1 MEVTSD
7 SDSANEPV
15 NRTELDSLKAAF
27 EQFTQ
32 SSSIMEES
40 YNRLQ
45 ERVDHL
51 DRELAEKNV
60 ALEVAME
67 YLHSILDSMSDGVI
81 AVNSEGEITT
91 FNRAASRILKF
102 ETESMKGQSF
112 ETVFGQPLRPD
123 NARQSRELVTK
134 DETQVPVTEKSS
146 LLSNASGEGIGVVM
160 VFQDQREL
168 ESLREQ
174 IRQKDRLAAIGEMA
188 ATVAHEIRNPLGG
201 IRGFAAL
208 LERDL
213 DEDDPKYRLIQKIL
227 TGVKSLERVV
237 NELLEYTRPI
247 DLIRKQVA
255 LYEIIDSALGY
266 IDVGE
271 KDIEI
276 HSAVDTE
283 TNISVDI
290 HLIRQA
296 LINVLVNAVQSI
308 DDSGTVTLRT
318 VTVDETIQLNVV
330 DTGCG
335 MDATVQQQIFSP
347 FFTTKEKGTGLGLAA
362 VHKTMEAH
370 GGSIEVSSEVGAGS
384 TFTLKFPLGD

>member
-1 MEVTSD
+1 MDAAGD
-7 SDSANEPV
+7 SDTTNESV
-15 NRTELDSLKAAF
+15 NRSELDALKAAF

-32 SSSIMEES
+32 TSSIMEES
-40 YNRLQ
+40 YHRLQ
-45 ERVDHL
+45 DQVDQL
-51 DRELAEKNV
+51 DQELAKKNIE
-60 ALEVAME
+60 LEVAME
-67 YLHSILDSMSDGVI
+67 YLRSILDSMSDGVI
-81 AVNSEGEITT
+81 AVNPEGDITT
-91 FNRAASRILKF
+91 FNRAASKILKY
-102 ETESMKGQSF
+102 EADDVRGQSF
-112 ETVFGQPLRPD
+112 EKLFGQLLQPESE
-123 NARQSRELVTK
+123 RQTRELTTH
-134 DETQVPVTEKSS
+134 DGAQVPITEKSA
-146 LLSNASGEGIGVVM
+146 LLSNASGEGTGAVM

-213 DEDDPKYRLIQKIL
+213 EEEDPKYRLIQKIL

-247 DLIRKQVA
+247 QLTRKQVP
-255 LYEIIDSALGY
+255 LNEIIDSALGF
-266 IDVGE
+266 IDLAD
-271 KDIEI
+271 KEI
-276 HSAVDTE
+276 AVDSSVE
-283 TNISVDI
+283 PELNVSVDI

-308 DDSGTVTLRT
+308 EKSGTITMRSNVHG
-318 VTVDETIQLNVV
+318 EEIQLDIA

-335 MDATVQQQIFSP
+335 MDAPVQEQIFSP

-362 VHKTMEAH
+362 VHKTMQAH
-370 GGSIEVSSEVGAGS
+370 GGTIEVKSQLHEGS
-384 TFTLKFPLGD
+384 TFTLKLPLGE